1 MSLANIR
8 DTRNRLSAGRN
19 RKQHTFRPAAEAERA
34 NSSGIASG
42 EVRAN
47 RLSFAEDFMLE
58 HTHSGLLITLMG
70 LKGSSGT
77 ASREQQKSAQ
87 CYGFPS

>member
-19 RKQHTFRPAAEAERA
+19 RKQHTFRPAVEAERA
-34 NSSGIASG
+34 NSSEIAPD
-42 EVRAN
+42 EARAD

-58 HTHSGLLITLMG
+58 HTHSGLLITMMG
-70 LKGSSGT
+70 MKGGSGT
-77 ASREQQKSAQ
+77 ARREQQKSAQ